1 MTPKKILS
9 IPVYGSGT
17 TLGVIAAIL
26 LLPGGLIMAFAL
38 GCYWLADRMASAD
51 IEDCATIHGDYEC
64 DMTIEE
70 YEEAISSDYPDE
82 VCLTC
87 GTRIPFLETCP
98 GCPEGTYVPTPKR
111 CDNCTFGDACLTAAS
126 HSCTDWMGE
135 VDVED

>member
-26 LLPGGLIMAFAL
+26 LLPGGLILFFAMC
-38 GCYWLADRMASAD
+38 CYWLADRMASAD

-70 YEEAISSDYPDE
+70 YEAGN
-82 VCLTC
+82 
-87 GTRIPFLETCP
+87 GTPH
-98 GCPEGTYVPTPKR
+98 R

-126 HSCTDWMGE
+126 HSCTDWE
-135 VDVED
+135 SEKDVED